1 MTDED
6 REQAKIIFNIM
17 GDKVETVT
25 PYLAEQVLKN
35 TKQGA
40 KIDWLTD
47 EKAQQRFA
55 DDNYLERDL
64 LSEFGI

>member
-1 MTDED
+1 
-6 REQAKIIFNIM
+6 M

-25 PYLAEQVLKN
+25 PFIVEKVLEN
-35 TKQGA
+35 TKQGV

-47 EKAQQRFA
+47 EIAQQRFA
-55 DDNYLERDL
+55 DDKYLERDL